1 MFHSCCTVHVC
12 QWTAKHFSRSSCFL
26 SFRIF
31 PFLCQAVR
39 MFAMDRADTKNDKE
53 YFVSFT
59 DVPTRHKVRE
69 LTTAKIGTLIR
80 ISGQVVRT
88 HPVHPELV
96 LGTFICLDCQTLI
109 KDVEQQFKVT
119 FHLKITSHP
128 CNSVM
133 QNGSFHLLTAM
144 LAPQGIF

>member
-1 MFHSCCTVHVC
+1 LGTNCCC
-12 QWTAKHFSRSSCFL
+12 L

-39 MFAMDRADTKNDKE
+39 NFAKDRGEAKDDKE
-53 YFVSFT
+53 YYVSFT

-96 LGTFICLDCQTLI
+96 SGTFICLDCQTVI

-119 FHLKITSHP
+119 FTFMFSECKH
-128 CNSVM
+128 
-133 QNGSFHLLTAM
+133 SFLQLYFEKM
-144 LAPQGIF
+144 